1 MTLRTRAASSA
12 SAQRRLFAVTIAVLR
27 MSLQVFGC
35 LSSSSSVRVTRDF
48 VVEQIIR
55 EARLELRAWC
65 SPSVLGVTSVLMP
78 SFATTCPRAS
88 HILSRR
94 YKISYARPASP
105 NTPLAFRENIYHQHF
120 RVRQFLSHVRVR
132 KSSRFHLNRQQSSPC
147 YAASTLAAEPQNA
160 DDGEHARVLA
170 SFLSRV
176 M

>member
-1 MTLRTRAASSA
+1 M
-12 SAQRRLFAVTIAVLR
+12 
-27 MSLQVFGC
+27 
-35 LSSSSSVRVTRDF
+35 TRDF